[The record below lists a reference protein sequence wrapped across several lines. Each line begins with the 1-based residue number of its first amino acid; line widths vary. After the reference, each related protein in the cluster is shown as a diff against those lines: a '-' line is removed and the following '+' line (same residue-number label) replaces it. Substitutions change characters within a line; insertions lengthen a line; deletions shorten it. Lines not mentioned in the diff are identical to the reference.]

1 MRDLPLNALRA
12 FAAIYEA
19 GGIRPA
25 ARSLQVTHSSVSRHV
40 RELESWIG
48 LSLIEVP
55 EGSRSLRFTDQGEA
69 LGRSALAGLREL
81 ETAIAEV
88 REAKRG
94 NSVMI
99 ATTPSFASCW
109 LLPRLPD
116 LEAAHPWIE
125 LSIIVDQ
132 RRADPAEQGADF
144 GLRVGRGPWSGLV
157 SEPFMDDAL
166 YPVMSPS
173 FWQAA
178 GNPTDPSD
186 LVALRLLHDRDPNST
201 WEVWRKAYGPSD
213 LDLRPGPRFTATD
226 LVLKAATK
234 GLGVALARD
243 RMVREDIDA
252 GLLIRPFGDAEV
264 AIRNAYWIVRAE
276 NAESRSAVDKVIE
289 WLKLQAAKP
298 VAMSGDPIGQQL
310 RHMV

>member
-1 MRDLPLNALRA
+1 MKDLPLNALRA
-12 FAAIYEA
+12 FAAIYET

-25 ARSLQVTHSSVSRHV
+25 ARALRVTHSSISRHV

-48 LSLIEVP
+48 LTLIEVP
-55 EGSRSLRFTDQGEA
+55 EGTRSLRFTDQGEA

-81 ETAIAEV
+81 ETAIATV

-116 LEAAHPWIE
+116 LEATHPWIE
-125 LSIIVDQ
+125 ISIIVDQ
-132 RRADPAEQGADF
+132 RRSDPSEQGADF
-144 GLRVGRGPWSGLV
+144 GVRVGRGPWSGLA

-173 FWQAA
+173 FWKAS
-178 GNPTDPSD
+178 GKPTDPSD
-186 LVALRLLHDRDPNST
+186 LVGLRLLHDRDPNST
-201 WEVWRKAYGPSD
+201 WEVWRNAYGPKD

-226 LVLKAATK
+226 LVLKAAAK

-252 GLLIRPFGDAEV
+252 GLVIRPFGDAEV
-264 AIRNAYWIVRAE
+264 VMRNAYWIVRSE
-276 NAESRSAVDKVIE
+276 NSTSRSAVDKVIE
-289 WLKLQAAKP
+289 WLKLQATNPAI
-298 VAMSGDPIGQQL
+298 VLAD
-310 RHMV
+310 RTT